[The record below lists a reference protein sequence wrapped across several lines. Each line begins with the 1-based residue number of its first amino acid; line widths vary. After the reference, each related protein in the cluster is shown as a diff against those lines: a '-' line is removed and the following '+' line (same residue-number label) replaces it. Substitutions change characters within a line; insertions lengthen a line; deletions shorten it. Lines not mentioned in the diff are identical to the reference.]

1 MCIRDS
7 FVTCQHPRMHA
18 SPEAPRSGRQPRR
31 RRAHGSPGGEGER
44 KGRSDHVDTY
54 DRDGNG
60 IDDQVDFEQAMGT
73 LKGWER
79 DRRIAQLAAVHGA
92 LEVGEDRTR
101 GIGR

>member
-1 MCIRDS
+1 MSTTRYPIETATA
-7 FVTCQHPRMHA
+7 F
-18 SPEAPRSGRQPRR
+18 
-31 RRAHGSPGGEGER
+31 
-44 KGRSDHVDTY
+44 
-54 DRDGNG
+54 
-60 IDDQVDFEQAMGT
+60 DDQVDFEQAMGT